1 LANKVKGLKKSNR
14 FIDEEEVWKIAIRL
28 IHGLKSLHSLNVFHR
43 DLKTANVLIS
53 NDGAKLGDLN
63 VSIVS
68 KNGMAYTQT
77 GTPYY
82 ASPEV
87 WNSKAYDS
95 KCDIWSLGCVIYE
108 LVTHKPPFHGNGM
121 EDLWK
126 KVNKGVYDSIP
137 FCYSADLSSF
147 IALCLKTKPS

>member
-1 LANKVKGLKKSNR
+1 M
-14 FIDEEEVWKIAIRL
+14 
-28 IHGLKSLHSLNVFHR
+28 
-43 DLKTANVLIS
+43 IS
-53 NDGAKLGDLN
+53 HDGAKLGDLN
-63 VSIVS
+63 VSIAS

-82 ASPEV
+82 AAPEV